1 MQNHEADHDQVL
13 SSQSCAKKY
22 ASQDHSQSWRREGA
36 QWRSQEPSKVATEK
50 ARGTY
55 RKTAARFEEFAY
67 DAQMPESMRALA
79 EKSVAQTR
87 ELYVHSLEAVLEGWE
102 RFVVAAGQG
111 TLALNRKAIDI
122 TRRNI
127 NNGFGLAERLAGA
140 KNLAEAME
148 LQTSY
153 WRKQVGE
160 LASQAGEMR
169 TLTTRV
175 TADGIVDQG
184 ADNARMK
191 PAMLSETNCGLL
203 CSLEQSI
210 KVHDAAA
217 LEPGANVDRVN
228 PPSAAD
234 HIRDCRVAD
243 CRTVHVESLNVH
255 AHLLVA
261 KREVRQSELPVPRVS
276 ILTENHGS

>member
-1 MQNHEADHDQVL
+1 MTK
-13 SSQSCAKKY
+13 SSARKAAAEK
-22 ASQDHSQSWRREGA
+22 A
-36 QWRSQEPSKVATEK
+36 RSTYRKTARKVGTGKAHGSDRQTASKVATEK

-87 ELYVHSLEAVLEGWE
+87 ELYVHSLEAVLESWE

-111 TLALNRKAIDI
+111 TVALNRKAIDI
-122 TRRNI
+122 ARRNI

-148 LQTSY
+148 LQSTY

-175 TADGIVDQG
+175 TAEVAAPIK
-184 ADNARMK
+184 ARVTRGMK
-191 PAMLSETNCGLL
+191 GLH
-203 CSLEQSI
+203 
-210 KVHDAAA
+210 K
-217 LEPGANVDRVN
+217 G
-228 PPSAAD
+228 
-234 HIRDCRVAD
+234 
-243 CRTVHVESLNVH
+243 T
-255 AHLLVA
+255 
-261 KREVRQSELPVPRVS
+261 
-276 ILTENHGS
+276 

>member
-1 MQNHEADHDQVL
+1 MTK
-13 SSQSCAKKY
+13 SSARKAAAQKARSTHRKTTRKVGARK
-22 ASQDHSQSWRREGA
+22 AHSGDRKTT
-36 QWRSQEPSKVATEK
+36 SKVATEK

-148 LQTSY
+148 LQTTY

-160 LASQAGEMR
+160 LAAQAGEMR
-169 TLTTRV
+169 TLSTKV
-175 TADGIVDQG
+175 TADVT
-184 ADNARMK
+184 APTR
-191 PAMLSETNCGLL
+191 
-203 CSLEQSI
+203 
-210 KVHDAAA
+210 
-217 LEPGANVDRVN
+217 R
-228 PPSAAD
+228 
-234 HIRDCRVAD
+234 R
-243 CRTVHVESLNVH
+243 
-255 AHLLVA
+255 
-261 KREVRQSELPVPRVS
+261 
-276 ILTENHGS
+276 

>member
-1 MQNHEADHDQVL
+1 MNDAIN
-13 SSQSCAKKY
+13 
-22 ASQDHSQSWRREGA
+22 
-36 QWRSQEPSKVATEK
+36 PKVAAEKARDTYRKTARRKTTPKVGTGKAHRTDRKTASKAVAEK

-87 ELYVHSLEAVLEGWE
+87 ELYVHSLEAVLESGE

-127 NNGFGLAERLAGA
+127 TNGFGLAEKLAGA
-140 KNLAEAME
+140 KNLAEAMQ
-148 LQTSY
+148 LQTTF

-169 TLTTRV
+169 TLSTKV
-175 TADGIVDQG
+175 TADVAAPIKAQ
-184 ADNARMK
+184 
-191 PAMLSETNCGLL
+191 AMRRTRGLH
-203 CSLEQSI
+203 
-210 KVHDAAA
+210 KA
-217 LEPGANVDRVN
+217 
-228 PPSAAD
+228 
-234 HIRDCRVAD
+234 
-243 CRTVHVESLNVH
+243 T
-255 AHLLVA
+255 
-261 KREVRQSELPVPRVS
+261 
-276 ILTENHGS
+276 

>member
-1 MQNHEADHDQVL
+1 MNDAIN
-13 SSQSCAKKY
+13 
-22 ASQDHSQSWRREGA
+22 
-36 QWRSQEPSKVATEK
+36 PKVAAEKARDTYRKTARRKTTPKVGTGKAHRTDRKTASKAVAEK

-87 ELYVHSLEAVLEGWE
+87 ELYVHSLEAVLESWE

-127 NNGFGLAERLAGA
+127 NNGFGLAEKLAGA

-148 LQTSY
+148 LQTTF

-169 TLTTRV
+169 TLSTKV
-175 TADGIVDQG
+175 TADVAAPIKAQ
-184 ADNARMK
+184 ATRR
-191 PAMLSETNCGLL
+191 TRGLH
-203 CSLEQSI
+203 
-210 KVHDAAA
+210 KA
-217 LEPGANVDRVN
+217 
-228 PPSAAD
+228 
-234 HIRDCRVAD
+234 
-243 CRTVHVESLNVH
+243 T
-255 AHLLVA
+255 
-261 KREVRQSELPVPRVS
+261 
-276 ILTENHGS
+276 